1 MSKTAYRTW
10 IYGESVGESMMNEQ
24 IRDNGNAIWVGTTA
38 GDMDYYAGA
47 ANKARLAIGTAGQV
61 LTVNPGA
68 TAPLWGNG
76 GMTLIETKLL
86 AAPSA
91 SFDFTSIPAIYSHL
105 KIILHGR
112 SAYGTGANDAA
123 VLRFNNDTGNNYDFR
138 PIAGYTDTTV
148 NAVGAQATSKIF
160 LGNVPL
166 STATAGMAG
175 SAEIIIPNYKET
187 AFRKNC
193 ISTYFCESAQSTPN
207 TDMRIGIGG
216 GHWRNTDAINRI
228 TIFLDSNGNFIIGSM
243 ASLYGLS

>member
-1 MSKTAYRTW
+1 M
-10 IYGESVGESMMNEQ
+10 
-24 IRDNGNAIWVGTTA
+24 
-38 GDMDYYAGA
+38 
-47 ANKARLAIGTAGQV
+47 

-91 SFDFTSIPAIYSHL
+91 SFDFTSISAIYSHL

-112 SAYGTGANDAA
+112 SAYGTGASDPI
-123 VLRFNNDTGNNYDFR
+123 VLRFNNDTGNNYDYR

-148 NAVGAQATSKIF
+148 NAVGAQATDGIF
-160 LGNVPL
+160 LGSISL

-187 AFRKNC
+187 VFRKNC